1 VRVPSAPVD
10 TTAASATLLTSDG
23 LRLPAEIAVPD
34 GARGGAV
41 LLHPHPRFG
50 GNRLNAVV
58 AALFRSL
65 PAAGVAALRFDF
77 RPGAGGEGGDLGPE
91 RLDALAALDVLAAHV
106 PGAPLFV
113 VGYSFGAAVGLGVD
127 HPAVIGRV
135 AAAPPLAVMD
145 VVPGRALPTLVLV
158 PALDQFSPP
167 AAVAPVV
174 ADWADTTVDVIDSAA
189 HFLVGQAATTADRAT
204 AWLVDLLP

>member
-1 VRVPSAPVD
+1 MRVPSAPVD

-65 PAAGVAALRFDF
+65 PAAGIAALRFDF
-77 RPGAGGEGGDLGPE
+77 RPGAGGEGGDLGRSGST
-91 RLDALAALDVLAAHV
+91 RLAGLDVARRPRPRRRPCSSSATR
-106 PGAPLFV
+106 
-113 VGYSFGAAVGLGVD
+113 S
-127 HPAVIGRV
+127 
-135 AAAPPLAVMD
+135 APPSAS
-145 VVPGRALPTLVLV
+145 A
-158 PALDQFSPP
+158 S
-167 AAVAPVV
+167 
-174 ADWADTTVDVIDSAA
+174 TT
-189 HFLVGQAATTADRAT
+189 RR
-204 AWLVDLLP
+204 

>member
-1 VRVPSAPVD
+1 MRVPSAPVD

-65 PAAGVAALRFDF
+65 PADGVAALRFDF
-77 RPGAGGEGGDLGPE
+77 RPGAGGEGGNLGPE
-91 RLDALAALDVLAAHV
+91 RLDALAGLDVLAAHV
-106 PGAPLFV
+106 PDVPMAV
-113 VGYSFGAAVGLGVD
+113 VGYSFGAAVALGVE
-127 HPAVIGRV
+127 HPAVTARV
-135 AAAPPLAVMD
+135 AIAPPLAVMD
-145 VVPGRALPTLVLV
+145 VEPSGALPTLVLV
-158 PALDQFSPP
+158 PAYDQFSPP
-167 AAVAPVV
+167 SAVQPIV
-174 ADWADTTVDVIDSAA
+174 ADWPATTFEVVDGAD
-189 HFLVGQAATTADRAT
+189 HFLVGQAGTVADRVA
-204 AWLVDLLP
+204 AWLADLLP